1 MEQLLNLLDS
11 YNNVVFDVSVFSADD
26 LVSLQGVKFNVYDYY
41 KEETAIRLVNE
52 SGAELV
58 LPNKCQHL
66 IDDDEEDYWLF
77 RHNNIEV
84 ILMIES
90 VE

>member
-52 SGAELV
+52 FGAELV
-58 LPNKCQHL
+58 LPNKCQLL

-84 ILMIES
+84 IIMIES